1 MKGQTSIVLV
11 ETQFTSPKPSNE
23 ESPIQVVLDDSPNQP
38 KFPNIPQNL
47 DDKCKAKMNEGQ
59 NLFPCKPTGYPML

>member
-11 ETQFTSPKPSNE
+11 ETHFTSPKPSNE

-38 KFPNIPQNL
+38 KILDIPQNL
-47 DDKCKAKMNEGQ
+47 DE
-59 NLFPCKPTGYPML
+59 